1 MIIDSIHGR
10 RRGCYRRHR
19 EVNMQRWTL
28 ASVIGALGLGA
39 CTSMLYPDRLQ
50 TVAVNSQPP
59 GASVQVNGTAL
70 GTTPVH
76 VQLDRR
82 QSYTVELQ
90 KGGYDPYRQ
99 VLTKSVD
106 PLFFLNAL

>member
-1 MIIDSIHGR
+1 
-10 RRGCYRRHR
+10 
-19 EVNMQRWTL
+19 
-28 ASVIGALGLGA
+28 
-39 CTSMLYPDRLQ
+39 MLYPDRLQ

-106 PLFFLNAL
+106 PLFFLNALFIIGFPIDLATGSWQKFPEAVEGYLMPVEATRRQTPR